1 MNATRHGALDR
12 LLQAWL
18 VPRCTR
24 VSPARSRVSSSSI
37 RAQISP
43 ESTSAKSTV
52 SVLCMPGCREASGSI
67 AWWAPIAPKAAFRS
81 KPPGAWSGGNS
92 TTLKMAP
99 LRGGSSTTGR
109 AAASAAP
116 ALEAGAPSVT
126 HRFVS
131 AKSGRP
137 GIVST
142 CGDGPSLTK
151 IERPRASWPVT
162 TRRIG
167 LIMAGLYT
175 GGESPWPIS

>member
-1 MNATRHGALDR
+1 MPRGVRVHRVVGAHRAEGRLPVEAARRLVGRELDHPEDG
-12 LLQAWL
+12 AI
-18 VPRCTR
+18 
-24 VSPARSRVSSSSI
+24 ARG
-37 RAQISP
+37 P
-43 ESTSAKSTV
+43 
-52 SVLCMPGCREASGSI
+52 
-67 AWWAPIAPKAAFRS
+67 
-81 KPPGAWSGGNS
+81 
-92 TTLKMAP
+92 
-99 LRGGSSTTGR
+99 STTGR